1 MNLFPRVKKLLAQP
15 RAEWQSIDAEPH
27 TVLDL
32 YTGYVMVLSAIP
44 AVCGF
49 VGLSVVGIG
58 AFGATYR
65 VPPGLGVV
73 HMAVSYLLSLGF
85 VYVVALLIDALAP
98 SFGSQKNFV
107 QALKVSAYSPTPYWV
122 GSVLTIVPSLWIV
135 TVLVALYSLYQLFT
149 GLPILMKAPADKAV
163 PYVVV
168 VLMATL
174 VLAVA
179 IVVVTSLAMPGPV
192 RGF

>member
-1 MNLFPRVKKLLAQP
+1 MNLLTRVKNLMAQP
-15 RAEWQSIDAEPH
+15 RAEWQAIDAEPH
-27 TVLDL
+27 TVQDL
-32 YTGYVMVLSAIP
+32 YTGYVMILSAIP

-49 VGLSVVGIG
+49 VGLSLVGIG

-65 VPPGLGVV
+65 VPVGLGVV

-85 VYVVALLIDALAP
+85 VYLVALVIDALAP
-98 SFGSQKNFV
+98 SFGSQKNFI

-122 GSVLTIVPSLWIV
+122 ASVLTIIPSLWII

-149 GLPILMKAPADKAV
+149 GLPIAMKTPADKAV
-163 PYVVV
+163 PYIVV
-168 VLMATL
+168 VLMVTL